1 MSVSVSP
8 YLNLSH
14 ISPVPLDTMQF
25 AMISLLS
32 NHERERENIT
42 LTNAFPTS
50 RYTHWVI
57 ERDERE
63 RENRKR
69 TELEKDRMRD
79 SVHLIATRK

>member
-1 MSVSVSP
+1 
-8 YLNLSH
+8 
-14 ISPVPLDTMQF
+14 MQF

-32 NHERERENIT
+32 NHEREKEREIERERIT

-57 ERDERE
+57 ERDEKE

-69 TELEKDRMRD
+69 TELE
-79 SVHLIATRK
+79 